1 MILLKFILKN
11 CRGMMVLTTVAAV
24 LSGACNAALIAL
36 VNTALTG
43 PTQAAAFIVWAFVA
57 MGLGKIGTNF
67 LSQAMLASFSQKAI
81 AELRRDLIRKIL
93 GVPLRNLEDLGS
105 ARILVA
111 LTDDVF
117 NITQALLAIPL
128 ISVNVAILIGGAA
141 YLGYLSWQ
149 VLLGVAV
156 MILLGAVGYRLVI
169 HRAFLRLNLAREEED
184 RLFGSF
190 RALTEGIK
198 ELKLHR
204 KRRGEF
210 FKRNIHATTEIY
222 QKHNVAAELWF
233 VGAQNWT
240 HLLYFALIGL
250 ILFLAP
256 KLANIDKP
264 TLTGYVI
271 TTLYLMGPLAG
282 VMSSISLFGRANV
295 ALRKVEELG
304 VSLSEQASEVC
315 PLEGEEASVAFRK
328 LEFSGVTHSYHREQ
342 YDSTF
347 VLGPIDVSFKP
358 GELVFLVGGNGS
370 GKSTLA
376 KIVTGLYVP
385 EAGQIRLDGVPVTD
399 ANRDDYRQ
407 LFSSVFGDFY
417 LFENLLGFDERNV
430 DAQARE
436 YLQKLHLQHKVK
448 VAGGTLSTTALSQG
462 QRKRLALLTAYLEDR
477 PFYLF
482 DEWASDQDPYFKN
495 IFYTELL
502 PELKMR
508 GKTVLVITHDDR
520 YFHLADRVLKLDY
533 GKLVAQGEPEA
544 AIFESVLNGK
554 SAALDSV

>member
-1 MILLKFILKN
+1 MTLLRFILRT
-11 CRGMMVLTTVAAV
+11 CRGMMVLTTIAAV

-36 VNTALTG
+36 VNTALHG
-43 PTQAAAFIVWAFVA
+43 SSYSQKVIIWAFVA

-67 LSQAMLASFSQKAI
+67 MSQAMLARFSQGAI

-93 GVPLRNLEDLGS
+93 GVPLRNLERIGS
-105 ARILVA
+105 ARILVG

-117 NITQALLAIPL
+117 NITQALLAIPI
-128 ISVNVAILIGGAA
+128 ISVNLAILLGGAA

-149 VLLGVAV
+149 ILAGVV
-156 MILLGAVGYRLVI
+156 GMILLGAVGYRVVMY
-169 HRAFLRLNLAREEED
+169 RAFLHLNLAREEED
-184 RLFGSF
+184 KLFSSF

-210 FKRNIHATTEIY
+210 FTRNIHATTEVY
-222 QKHNVAAELWF
+222 QRHNVAAELWF
-233 VGAQNWT
+233 IGAQNWT

-256 KLANIDKP
+256 KLGNISQA

-282 VMSSISLFGRANV
+282 VMSSISLFGRASV
-295 ALRKVEELG
+295 ALRKVQELG
-304 VSLSEQASEVC
+304 VCLSEQASEIC
-315 PLEGEEASVAFRK
+315 ALQGEETSPAFSK
-328 LEFSGVTHSYHREQ
+328 LEFRNVAHSYHREQ

-347 VLGPIDVSFKP
+347 VLGPIDLTFQP
-358 GELVFLVGGNGS
+358 GELVYLVGGNGS

-385 EAGQIRLDGVPVTD
+385 ESGEIRLNGVPVTD
-399 ANRDDYRQ
+399 TNRDDYRQ
-407 LFSSVFGDFY
+407 LFSCVFGDFY
-417 LFENLLGFDERNV
+417 LFENLLGFDPGI

-436 YLQKLHLQHKVK
+436 YLEKLHLNHKVS
-448 VAGGTLSTTALSQG
+448 VVDGALSTTALSQG

-477 PFYLF
+477 PFYVF

-502 PELKMR
+502 PELKLR

-520 YFHLADRVLKLDY
+520 FFHLADRLIKLDY
-533 GKLVAQGEPEA
+533 GKLMVRGEVETPLTKKSKISEMV
-544 AIFESVLNGK
+544 ES
-554 SAALDSV
+554 

>member
-1 MILLKFILKN
+1 MTLLRFILRT
-11 CRGMMVLTTVAAV
+11 CRAMMVWTTVAAV

-36 VNTALTG
+36 VNTALNGQSSSQTLV
-43 PTQAAAFIVWAFVA
+43 IWAFVA

-67 LSQAMLASFSQKAI
+67 LSQAMLASFSQGAI

-93 GVPLRNLEDLGS
+93 GVPLRKLEEIGS

-149 VLLGVAV
+149 ILAGVMV
-156 MILLGAVGYRLVI
+156 MILLGAVGYRVVM
-169 HRAFLRLNLAREEED
+169 HRAFIRLNSAREEED
-184 RLFGSF
+184 KLFGSF

-204 KRRGEF
+204 QRRGAF
-210 FKRNIHATTEIY
+210 FHRNIQSTTEVY
-222 QKHNVAAELWF
+222 QKHNVAAEMWF
-233 VGAQNWT
+233 IAAQNWT

-256 KLANIDKP
+256 TISSISQS

-282 VMSSISLFGRANV
+282 VMSSFSLFGRANV

-304 VSLSEQASEVC
+304 VSLSEQASEHC
-315 PLEGEEASVAFRK
+315 GLEGPEASTAFRK
-328 LEFSGVTHSYHREQ
+328 LEFRGVTHAYHREQ
-342 YDSTF
+342 YDSSF
-347 VLGPIDVSFKP
+347 VLGPIDLTFRP
-358 GELVFLVGGNGS
+358 GELVYLVGGNGS

-376 KIVTGLYVP
+376 KIITGLYVP
-385 EAGQIRLDGVPVTD
+385 ESGEIRLDGNSITD

-407 LFSSVFGDFY
+407 LFSVVFGDFY
-417 LFENLLGFDERNV
+417 LFENLLGFETRNV
-430 DAQARE
+430 DEQARE
-436 YLQKLHLQHKVK
+436 YLEKLHLNRKVK
-448 VAGGTLSTTALSQG
+448 VTDGILSTTALSQG
-462 QRKRLALLTAYLEDR
+462 QRKRLALMTAYLEDR
-477 PFYLF
+477 PFYVF

-502 PELKMR
+502 PELKAR

-520 YFHLADRVLKLDY
+520 YFHMADRLLKLDY
-533 GKLVAQGEPEA
+533 GKLVPHAELPHIADSLLEA
-544 AIFESVLNGK
+544 TAES
-554 SAALDSV
+554 